1 MRNKKI
7 VRSFLALLAVV
18 MCFCSVSVT
27 AYAQGDDTPTDDSN
41 VKVEA
46 PDPQP
51 LTPEGNMTL
60 VDDIDGDAAGDKQFI
75 VVQSK
80 GGNYFYIIID
90 KANEDNNTV
99 HFLNQVDEADLLS
112 LIDEEVKTP
121 EVCNCADKCA
131 AGEVN
136 MNCPD
141 NAGNGKHDALGEIVN
156 HVVDTAVPCLRR
168 CANLTG
174 DLADLFIYAVE
185 HSRQIADDASDQ

>member
-1 MRNKKI
+1 
-7 VRSFLALLAVV
+7 
-18 MCFCSVSVT
+18 
-27 AYAQGDDTPTDDSN
+27 
-41 VKVEA
+41 
-46 PDPQP
+46 
-51 LTPEGNMTL
+51 MTL